1 MKKQYIIPSME
12 VFKIEMSA
20 MLCTSGP
27 DVKTDGD
34 GVTDDNMG
42 DFSQNS
48 NSFRGGVLWE
58 ED

>member
-27 DVKTDGD
+27 DVKTNDE
-34 GVTDDNMG
+34 GVTDLNMD
-42 DFSQNS
+42 DFSQHS